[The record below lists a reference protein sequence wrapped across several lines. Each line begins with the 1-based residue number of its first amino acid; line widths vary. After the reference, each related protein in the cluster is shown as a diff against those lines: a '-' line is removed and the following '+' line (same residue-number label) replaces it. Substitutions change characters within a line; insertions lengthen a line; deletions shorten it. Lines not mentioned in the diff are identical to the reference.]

1 MEPSSTT
8 AKPQRIVI
16 GMLDGL
22 GLPIYRASRMP
33 TLNRFE
39 TEGNLFRVVSGV
51 FPSVTNVN
59 NVSIACGTWPSEHG
73 ITANS
78 YFDPESGQ
86 AVYMNDPDLIRSK
99 SIFQRAAEWGVRS
112 AMLTSKKK
120 TAELFRSST
129 EFCVAAEAPEQDL
142 VDRFG
147 APPPIYS
154 REINSWLWDVAIDL
168 LATRPDLGIVYVHT
182 TDYPMHAWHETDP
195 ESLAHL
201 QEMDARIARAAE
213 VAPDAAILLTAD
225 HGMNNK
231 TRCHDLD
238 KICRKAGCPVRFV
251 LSPERDYYIKHHR
264 NFTGCSWIWLE
275 DPESR
280 ETVRAIVSGL
290 AGVEGVMDGEEVARR
305 YHTDPARLGDLVVFG
320 DVETM
325 FGEMDVP
332 FEELPAT
339 YRAHGSL
346 HEMELP
352 LFIHNFQGAL
362 PPPEY
367 FTHNLDLTRFLYRV

>member
-1 MEPSSTT
+1 MEPHTSST
-8 AKPQRIVI
+8 KPQRILI

-22 GLPIYRASRMP
+22 GLPIYRASHMP

-39 TEGNLFRVVSGV
+39 KEGNLFQVVSGV

-59 NVSIACGTWPSEHG
+59 NVSIACGAWPDEHG

-78 YFDPESGQ
+78 YYDPNSDQ

-99 SIFQRAAEWGVRS
+99 SIFQRASEWGVRS

-120 TAELFRSST
+120 TAELFRSAT
-129 EFCVAAEAPEQDL
+129 EVCIAAEAPEQNL
-142 VDRFG
+142 VDKFG
-147 APPPIYS
+147 PPPPIYS

-182 TDYPMHAWHETDP
+182 TDFPMHAWHETDP

-201 QEMDARIARAAE
+201 EEMDARIERAAE
-213 VAPDAAILLTAD
+213 VAPDAAIFLTAD

-231 TRCHDLD
+231 TRCYDLD
-238 KICRKAGCPVRFV
+238 KICREAGCAVRFV

-264 NFTGCSWIWLE
+264 NFTGCSWLWLE
-275 DPESR
+275 NQGDR
-280 ETVRAIVSGL
+280 ETVRGIVSAL
-290 AGVEGVMDGEEVARR
+290 VGVENVMDGQEVGRR
-305 YHTDPARLGDLVVFG
+305 FHTDPARVGDLVVFG
-320 DVETM
+320 DVDTM
-325 FGEMDVP
+325 FGEMDSA

-339 YRAHGSL
+339 YRAHGSM

-352 LFIHNFQGAL
+352 LFIHNYQGPMPA
-362 PPPEY
+362 PEY
-367 FTHNLDLTRFLYRV
+367 FRYNLDLTRFLYRT

>member
-1 MEPSSTT
+1 MVHASKSR
-8 AKPQRIVI
+8 KPQRILI

-39 TEGNLFRVVSGV
+39 AEGDLFKVVSGV

-59 NVSIACGTWPSEHG
+59 NVSIACGAWPEEHG

-78 YFDPESGQ
+78 WFDPARGE
-86 AVYMNDPDLIRSK
+86 AVYMNDPDLIRSR
-99 SIFQRAAEWGVRS
+99 SIFQRASEWGVRS

-129 EFCVAAEAPEQDL
+129 EVCIAAEAPDPEH

-147 APPPIYS
+147 PPPPIYS
-154 REINSWLWDVAIDL
+154 REINSWLWDAAIDL

-201 QEMDARIARAAE
+201 EEMDARIDRAAE

-231 TRCHDLD
+231 KRCYDLD
-238 KICRKAGCPVRFV
+238 RICQEAGCPVRFV
-251 LSPERDYYIKHHR
+251 LSPERDYYVKHHR
-264 NFTGCSWIWLE
+264 NFTGCAWIWLN
-275 DPESR
+275 DPEDR
-280 ETVRAIVSGL
+280 GAVRGIVSAL
-290 AGVEGVMDGEEVARR
+290 EGVEGVMDGKEAARR
-305 YHTDPARLGDLVVFG
+305 FHTDPARIGDMVVFG
-320 DVETM
+320 DIHTM
-325 FGEMDVP
+325 FGEMDSAR
-332 FEELPAT
+332 EDLPDT
-339 YRAHGSL
+339 YRAHGSM

-362 PPPEY
+362 PHPD
-367 FTHNLDLTRFLYRV
+367 FFRHNLDLTRFLYRA